1 MLHRWS
7 DYLTSATYTVQSCKY
22 LTLSQ
27 NCQSL
32 SKQIKFLPPT
42 KKLSFRLTVIPSL
55 AWKKWIQENKKK
67 KDNFQSFISWVGLVE
82 IEWVPSM
89 SHVQSKC
96 FMLKAVKVGESKKDN
111 QLRWGIENKEMKD
124 LRESMPPSPWKMPA
138 LLAVMKPENS
148 GKGL

>member
-1 MLHRWS
+1 
-7 DYLTSATYTVQSCKY
+7 
-22 LTLSQ
+22 
-27 NCQSL
+27 
-32 SKQIKFLPPT
+32 
-42 KKLSFRLTVIPSL
+42 
-55 AWKKWIQENKKK
+55 
-67 KDNFQSFISWVGLVE
+67 
-82 IEWVPSM
+82 M